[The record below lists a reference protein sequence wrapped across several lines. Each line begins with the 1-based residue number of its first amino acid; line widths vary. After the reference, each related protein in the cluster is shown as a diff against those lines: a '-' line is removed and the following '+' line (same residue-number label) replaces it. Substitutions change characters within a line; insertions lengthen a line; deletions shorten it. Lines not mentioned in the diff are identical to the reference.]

1 MEFSIL
7 YSIPRTGILDTI
19 FLFFTH
25 LPGSIGQL
33 WLIVGFILLIFK
45 KTRKTGA
52 AVLISFI
59 GVLLFGELFL
69 KHAVT
74 RLRPCQIDREFAL
87 LVARPTSSSF
97 PSTHSAFA
105 FGAATAIFMDH
116 RKSGIVMFI
125 TAAFIAFS
133 RLYLFLHFPTDV
145 LCGIIL
151 GIAIGFAAV
160 KVCDFAVKKY
170 NAKLLCHKGL

>member
-7 YSIPRTGILDTI
+7 YNIPRTGILDEI

-25 LPGSIGQL
+25 LPGTIGQL
-33 WLIVGFILLIFK
+33 WLIVGITLLIFK

-52 AVLISFI
+52 AVLISFV

-74 RLRPCQIDREFAL
+74 RLRPCQIDQAFVL
-87 LVARPTSSSF
+87 LVARPTGSSF

-105 FGAATAIFMDH
+105 FGSSTAIFMNY
-116 RKSGIVMFI
+116 KKTGIAVFI
-125 TAAFIAFS
+125 VAALIAFS

-145 LCGIIL
+145 LCGAVL
-151 GIAIGFAAV
+151 GIVIGFAAV
-160 KVCDFAVKKY
+160 KICSFRANV
-170 NAKLLCHKGL
+170 